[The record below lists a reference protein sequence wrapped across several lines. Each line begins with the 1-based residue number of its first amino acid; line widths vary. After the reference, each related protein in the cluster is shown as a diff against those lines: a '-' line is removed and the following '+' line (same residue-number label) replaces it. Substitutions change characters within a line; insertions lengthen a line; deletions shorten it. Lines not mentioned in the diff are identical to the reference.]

1 MQHFSRAIF
10 KFSTWRPAMPDAF
23 YPACNCPDPLSLQN
37 GVSTTALL
45 IWCTLP
51 LFPRLT
57 RETVCDVVAS
67 LRRCHIQSNSTAC
80 ALTMCIRP
88 ALELAVPPCAVLQ
101 HGHWFVAVVVVVVH
115 LATTAH
121 HLSPILAVH
130 STYSNSF
137 AASFAVLRFALL
149 FCICVFGLFC
159 PFLLQPLACIFSFCL
174 CAWTEVDG
182 TAASAASAHSLI
194 PSRLP
199 LYPPSLNQSG
209 ATQLQFLISLLHC
222 FSFGWVRGLTGLS
235 WSGGEQRV
243 GVGGMRSW
251 VSLTSCITVA
261 CVAYSKYK
269 VNSFFLENWSFFR
282 PLRIQNEIC
291 FMLFR
296 LILSKNIDLYSV

>member
-1 MQHFSRAIF
+1 MPSTQPATGLSPFPSKMASRRRLRWF
-10 KFSTWRPAMPDAF
+10 
-23 YPACNCPDPLSLQN
+23 
-37 GVSTTALL
+37 GVLFP
-45 IWCTLP
+45 C
-51 LFPRLT
+51 FPRLT
-57 RETVCDVVAS
+57 RASVCDVVAS

-121 HLSPILAVH
+121 HLSPILAMH

-159 PFLLQPLACIFSFCL
+159 LFLLQPLACIFSFCL

-194 PSRLP
+194 PPRLS
-199 LYPPSLNQSG
+199 LDPPH
-209 ATQLQFLISLLHC
+209 ATSQAQRSC
-222 FSFGWVRGLTGLS
+222 SFWFHFCTAFHLAEWGGWLGWVGRG
-235 WSGGEQRV
+235 
-243 GVGGMRSW
+243 
-251 VSLTSCITVA
+251 VSSI
-261 CVAYSKYK
+261 
-269 VNSFFLENWSFFR
+269 
-282 PLRIQNEIC
+282 
-291 FMLFR
+291 
-296 LILSKNIDLYSV
+296 